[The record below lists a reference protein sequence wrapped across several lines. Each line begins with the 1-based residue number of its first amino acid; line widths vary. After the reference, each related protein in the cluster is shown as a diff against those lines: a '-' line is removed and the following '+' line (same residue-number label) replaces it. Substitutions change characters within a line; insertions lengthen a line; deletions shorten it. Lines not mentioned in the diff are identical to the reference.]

1 MATLINIGNNI
12 KVNPKFISYFEGLE
26 IVLANKHRFTVS
38 ADVIELVKA
47 YVENRNTGAL
57 HYKGKV
63 SSVSNLPSTGNI
75 DGDMY
80 LVTGE
85 DKYYAWN
92 GTSWDDTPTI
102 VNISA
107 LETSLSSEV
116 SRAQAKEAELQEAV
130 SAKTSAEIA
139 ADFEAVKDKLNAVA
153 DRTETGGYWV
163 FAFTDANG
171 NVTFGQT
178 ITGDLINGI

>member
-85 DKYYAWN
+85 DKY
-92 GTSWDDTPTI
+92 
-102 VNISA
+102 
-107 LETSLSSEV
+107 
-116 SRAQAKEAELQEAV
+116 
-130 SAKTSAEIA
+130 
-139 ADFEAVKDKLNAVA
+139 
-153 DRTETGGYWV
+153 
-163 FAFTDANG
+163 
-171 NVTFGQT
+171 
-178 ITGDLINGI
+178 

>member
-26 IVLANKHRFTVS
+26 IVLANKHRFTVT

-47 YVENRNTGAL
+47 YVENRNTGAF

-102 VNISA
+102 VNISQY
-107 LETSLSSEV
+107 
-116 SRAQAKEAELQEAV
+116 R
-130 SAKTSAEIA
+130 
-139 ADFEAVKDKLNAVA
+139 DKCIVI
-153 DRTETGGYWV
+153 RTY
-163 FAFTDANG
+163 
-171 NVTFGQT
+171 
-178 ITGDLINGI
+178 